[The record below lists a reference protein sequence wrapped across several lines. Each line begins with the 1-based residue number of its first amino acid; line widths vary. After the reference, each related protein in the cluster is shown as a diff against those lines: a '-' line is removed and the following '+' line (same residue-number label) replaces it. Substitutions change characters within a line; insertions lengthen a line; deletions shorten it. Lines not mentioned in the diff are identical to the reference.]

1 MVRINLLPEGRKPGR
16 VHRGAAGPGPGRAA
30 DASRAWFTWPI
41 LLALVAFAV
50 CWLLYYQTSRRL
62 DREIAQRQQRL
73 DAMASVLRQ
82 VGRAEG
88 RSEELRRRIQ
98 VIQGLQANQRGPV
111 EVMDHVSRALPDLLW
126 LTRLQMAS
134 NVVSVQGE
142 AFNTNAVAS
151 FLENLERVP
160 SFREPVLRATQ
171 HRDPVYTFDLTFQ
184 YSPTTEAS
192 TAGGDAAD
200 DGEEAT

>member
-16 VHRGAAGPGPGRAA
+16 ARRGPAGPGPGRAA
-30 DASRAWFTWPI
+30 DAARTWFTGPI
-41 LLALVAFAV
+41 LLALVAFAA

-62 DREIAQRQQRL
+62 DREIGERQQRL

-82 VGRAEG
+82 VERTEG
-88 RSEELRRRIQ
+88 RSEELRRRIR
-98 VIQGLQANQRGPV
+98 VIHELKANQRGPV
-111 EVMDHVSRALPDLLW
+111 EVMDQVSRALPELLW

-134 NVVSVQGE
+134 NVVSIQGE

-151 FLENLERVP
+151 FLENLEQVP
-160 SFREPVLRATQ
+160 GFRQPVLRATE
-171 HRDPVYTFDLTFQ
+171 HRDPIYTFDLTFQ
-184 YSPTTEAS
+184 YVPTTEGS
-192 TAGGDAAD
+192 TAGGGAAD